1 MSDMRAQVGELLD
14 AIRPVIT
21 AISVYKWEGDDKSQF
36 WEFLRRA
43 ALQRQF
49 EAMDAI
55 CAMSDAGHGHFG
67 VTLLRP
73 AFEELVWI
81 EFLSKNVDIARI
93 LILPLSIREVAT
105 SIRAQMSYGG
115 IQSLEVLGFENAT
128 SIRAQ
133 MSYGGIQSLEVLGF
147 EKKQLIGW
155 LSSRPKTEALIKE
168 ALIKLGWNNKKQL
181 LPTMKFLAKSVGRD
195 KEYDYVYHGTSRFVH
210 FSTHELLRRVWGKHG
225 EVYVSTK
232 NFSRFWSYFALYW
245 GFWILLHLV
254 IACGDLVPDHD
265 TDTGKDLDLY
275 KERFT
280 TLLGNLT
287 RVPIITAEELEAWA
301 VPTVADAPSDPQPS
315 PSPPS
320 GVSRVNCRQSG

>member
-14 AIRPVIT
+14 VMRPVIT
-21 AISVYKWEGDDKSQF
+21 AISVYKWGGDGKSQF

-73 AFEELVWI
+73 AFEELVWV

-93 LILPLSIREVAT
+93 LILPLSVREVAT
-105 SIRAQMSYGG
+105 SIRAQ
-115 IQSLEVLGFENAT
+115 I
-128 SIRAQ
+128 
-133 MSYGGIQSLEVLGF
+133 SYGGIQSLEVLGF

-155 LSSRPKTEALIKE
+155 LSGRPKIEAHIKE
-168 ALIKLGWNNKKQL
+168 ALIKLGWNNKTKL

-195 KEYDYVYHGTSRFVH
+195 KEYDYIYHGTSRFVH
-210 FSTHELLRRVWGKHG
+210 FSTQELLRHVWGKHG
-225 EVYVSTK
+225 EVHVSTK
-232 NFSRFWSYFALYW
+232 HFSRFWSHFALYW
-245 GFWILLHLV
+245 GFWVLLHLV

-265 TDTGKDLDLY
+265 TDAGKDLDLY

-301 VPTVADAPSDPQPS
+301 VPTVADAPSDPQAS

-320 GVSRVNCRQSG
+320 GVSV